1 MSTKERMRRKMLGR
15 RRKILTQ
22 ISSHLPMIFLSCFR
36 EKYIFLCILVIV
48 DTLAGRQTF
57 ADETAA
63 ATPLER
69 VQNLWQASAQYFRIS
84 INVSALPTKKLLRDS
99 EVFASI
105 YKIYKIGHLLKR
117 KDCIRH
123 LCVTSLYCE

>member
-1 MSTKERMRRKMLGR
+1 MASRY
-15 RRKILTQ
+15 LTDVT
-22 ISSHLPMIFLSCFR
+22 LV
-36 EKYIFLCILVIV
+36 KYIFLCILVIV

-105 YKIYKIGHLLKR
+105 YKIYKIGHLLKP
-117 KDCIRH
+117 KDCIQH

>member
-84 INVSALPTKKLLRDS
+84 INVSALPTKKLLRDPK
-99 EVFASI
+99 VFAS
-105 YKIYKIGHLLKR
+105 IYKIGHLLKP
-117 KDCIRH
+117 KDCIQH